1 MVHWSLVLD
10 NRSLVV
16 FRILSSLLRRGI
28 RFHEHLEV
36 FNWGGLVH
44 GLIVC
49 LSPVVLLRASHVHR
63 LVGNSGHF
71 GLLRD
76 CLVVR
81 VLYVGDRGVLNFL
94 VGYVN
99 MLDVMGFRS
108 LVVRFR
114 RFVERLRCLVVRLWG
129 LMMRLRC
136 LVVRLWGLMMRLR
149 CLVVRLWCLVV
160 RLWCL
165 VMRLWCLVVG
175 YRRLVAG
182 LWRLGM
188 RLWCLRMRD
197 RMMNRCVM
205 GLEHHV
211 GIMLHWKSLILQW
224 NDNRSC
230 IGMGCHS
237 VHRCFVVSRRFMCHY
252 MFRG

>member
-1 MVHWSLVLD
+1 MVHRGRMVHWSLVLD

-108 LVVRFR
+108 LVVSFR
-114 RFVERLRCLVVRLWG
+114 RFVE
-129 LMMRLRC
+129 
-136 LVVRLWGLMMRLR
+136 RLR

-165 VMRLWCLVVG
+165 VMRLWCLVVRLWCLVVG
-175 YRRLVAG
+175 FRRLVAG